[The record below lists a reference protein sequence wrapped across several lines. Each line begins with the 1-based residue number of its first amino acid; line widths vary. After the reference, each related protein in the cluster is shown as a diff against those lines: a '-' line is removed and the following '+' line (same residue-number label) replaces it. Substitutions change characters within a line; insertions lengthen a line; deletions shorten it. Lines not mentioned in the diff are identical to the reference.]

1 MTARPKLPPRLR
13 TGDVAQDARALD
25 LERALRAPLSC
36 PLLDGVQVS
45 GVVPDVG
52 ATVELAHNLGR
63 VPRGWL
69 VIDAQDAGVDL
80 VRSSWTASRLTLGRG
95 TDAVTDARFAV
106 WVF

>member
-1 MTARPKLPPRLR
+1 MVTVKLPPRFR

-25 LERALRAPLSC
+25 LERTLRASVTSPI
-36 PLLDGVQVS
+36 LDGVIVS
-45 GVVPDVG
+45 GRVPDVG

-80 VRSSWTASRLTLGRG
+80 VRSSWTTSRLVLGRG
-95 TDAVTDARFAV
+95 TDAATDARFSV

>member
-45 GVVPDVG
+45 GAVPDVG
-52 ATVELAHNLGR
+52 GTVELAHNLGR
-63 VPRGWL
+63 VPRGWF
-69 VIDAQDAGVDL
+69 VVDAQDAGVDL
-80 VRSSWTASRLTLGRG
+80 VRSAWTAATLTLARG
-95 TDAVTDARFAV
+95 TDAATDARFTV